1 MLHDAWCPEVLWE
14 RKWAVDISA
23 GTGFAWLWLAIEP
36 SPGTRMQNAL
46 MRTTND
52 KHIEREG
59 KESNRA
65 GQPVKK
71 KTPPTGICPRV
82 PDGQYTAVDG
92 YSL

>member
-1 MLHDAWCPEVLWE
+1 
-14 RKWAVDISA
+14 
-23 GTGFAWLWLAIEP
+23 
-36 SPGTRMQNAL
+36 MQNAL